1 MQNKNNWVKI
11 ISFDNLYE
19 AQIKKQLLENAG
31 VEAVIVNARDSLFL
45 VGTADL
51 YVKEENEKKALFLI
65 EQFAGLTKINSFILK
80 KPILLFQNYLKDNG
94 IESILKTR
102 ESEKYLLDNYE
113 LYVKNEDLDK
123 VVPYLTGEAIT
134 DWTVIEECESV
145 RQTAYR
151 VEILEQN
158 NIKSF
163 IIKKRDSDY
172 HLEKVKIYVENENI
186 ERSKSILEE
195 LKGWTQIKEYEKRD
209 IAEIREHQLSQKG
222 IKTII
227 KFSEDKY
234 SLFVP
239 NKDEGKANDIIKA
252 HTEWIEV
259 TRTDSFVEAEALLN
273 ALMDNQIDASILS
286 LRDNVFILG
295 GYALYVPKLQATKA
309 LEIIND
315 IKNSKIEE

>member
-80 KPILLFQNYLKDNG
+80 KPILLFQNYLKNKG

-186 ERSKSILEE
+186 ERSKSILEK

-234 SLFVP
+234 TLFVP